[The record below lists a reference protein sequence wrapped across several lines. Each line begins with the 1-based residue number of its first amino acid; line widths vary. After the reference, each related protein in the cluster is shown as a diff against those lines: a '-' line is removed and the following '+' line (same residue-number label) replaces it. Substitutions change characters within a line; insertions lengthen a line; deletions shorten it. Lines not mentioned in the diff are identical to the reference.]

1 MGLSFFAA
9 MAWKSALISGA
20 ALALA
25 YVLRSRAAADRATV
39 LRLGVTMLLLLP
51 MIALVLPA
59 LRIEAWAAPA
69 ASVPPPPA
77 QLAPLPAFMSTD
89 FVPALPADAGL
100 QPAAPTIWDDP
111 TPLVLLAY
119 LGGLLMVGGRLLV
132 GLALLRRWTHEAR
145 EVACPEWRAAFDRA
159 RGAAP
164 NPARLRLL
172 VADGVPSPLSWGWRN
187 PAILIDPDTL
197 AEPREADAI
206 LAHEIAHVLRRD
218 WPALLLTR
226 VAAALFWFNPLVWLL
241 DREAVQQA
249 EEAADCAAAARV
261 EPTHYARTLLS
272 LAQVNGRLI
281 PANGIAPKGGAL
293 ARRIRAILDR
303 RLRERPAGSLW
314 TTFAMIACIGI
325 AAPVAA
331 MQLVEAARAPAAPR
345 APRPPAA
352 PEAPLPPSTPQA
364 PNALNA
370 PLAPLPPAPPAAVA
384 ELPDVPDAPDAAPAV
399 RAALAEVLPQIPQI
413 VAAASEA
420 AGAID
425 PEAVQ
430 RSVDAA
436 LAAAGPEIR
445 HMSREDRERIR
456 EEVRRAVGEA
466 RAHVRVDRAQILRAV
481 AEAQRAAAIAPR
493 AVALSMASGAQGM
506 ARGADGMEAGA
517 RRMEEQAARFRD
529 PSYREQ
535 VIAREAA
542 RGHIVTHADLL
553 EAARGMAE
561 GARGMREGA
570 QEMRRAAERMGS
582 ARDE

>member
-1 MGLSFFAA
+1 MGISFFAA

-25 YVLRSRAAADRATV
+25 YLLRSRAAADRATV
-39 LRLGVTMLLLLP
+39 LRLGVAMLLLLP
-51 MIALVLPA
+51 VIALVLPA

-69 ASVPPPPA
+69 APPPPA
-77 QLAPLPAFMSTD
+77 AQLARLPAY
-89 FVPALPADAGL
+89 VPADLAFALPADAGP

-132 GLALLRRWTHEAR
+132 GLALLRRWTRSAA
-145 EVACPEWRAAFDRA
+145 EVTCPEWRAAFERA
-159 RGAAP
+159 RRAAP
-164 NPARLRLL
+164 DAPRLRLL

-206 LAHEIAHVLRRD
+206 LAHEVAHVARRD

-226 VAAALFWFNPLVWLL
+226 LAAALFWFNPLVWLL

-303 RLRERPAGSLW
+303 RLRERPAGSAW
-314 TTFAMIACIGI
+314 TTIAVLLCIGI

-331 MQLVEAARAPAAPR
+331 MELVEAAQAPAAPR

-352 PEAPLPPSTPQA
+352 PEAPLPPPA
-364 PNALNA
+364 PGA
-370 PLAPLPPAPPAAVA
+370 PDAPRAPLPPAPPADVA
-384 ELPDVPDAPDAAPAV
+384 EVPDVPDAPEVPDAAPAV
-399 RAALAEVLPQIPQI
+399 REALAEVLPRIPQI
-413 VAAASEA
+413 VAEASQAAAE
-420 AGAID
+420 ID

-436 LAAAGPEIR
+436 LAAAGPEVR

-456 EEVRRAVGEA
+456 EEVRHAVAEA
-466 RAHVRVDRAQILRAV
+466 RAQARADPARIARLV
-481 AEAQRAAAIAPR
+481 AEAQRIAATAPR
-493 AVALSMASGAQGM
+493 AMAVSMASGAQGM

-517 RRMEEQAARFRD
+517 RRMAEQAARFRD
-529 PSYREQ
+529 RAYRDQ

-542 RGHIVTHADLL
+542 RGHTVTHEQLL
-553 EAARGMAE
+553 EAARGMEE

-570 QEMRRAAERMGS
+570 EEMRRAAERMGS
-582 ARDE
+582 TRDD